1 MTIARVWD
9 ETRGIV
15 EMTDAEYRAYYV
27 AKHGEELWQEINA
40 PSIPRSE
47 MTEGQKYMADKMQ
60 AEAETNNALAK
71 AGLTLD
77 DLAVEGDDEE
87 VDFDIGPPVGD
98 AHESVL
104 AQLEYAYERYDK
116 LQNDDMMAVDNAV
129 AGFDRNGR
137 KSPWHEDQQRWL
149 DSVIAYLKA
158 DEKA

>member
-1 MTIARVWD
+1 MPEVMRPDGTWETI
-9 ETRGIV
+9 TREQYIGRYG
-15 EMTDAEYRAYYV
+15 EDDWHDLTRPSV
-27 AKHGEELWQEINA
+27 ALEDMPPEERHFYE
-40 PSIPRSE
+40 
-47 MTEGQKYMADKMQ
+47 KMQ
-60 AEAETNNALAK
+60 DQADTNNALAK

-87 VDFDIGPPVGD
+87 VDFDLGPPVGD

-116 LQNDDMMAVDNAV
+116 LRNDDMMAVDNAV